1 MNADQTHTI
10 RLPTGTAARL
20 KAATGQPLSRLV
32 RFICMELLR
41 KYEAEQAGN
50 AKDKVRADVRDAV
63 LSVDIEQEPNRDDPN
78 ASGAE

>member
-50 AKDKVRADVRDAV
+50 VKDKVRADVRDAV
-63 LSVDIEQEPNRDDPN
+63 LSVDIEQEPKDAGTEAGD
-78 ASGAE
+78 E